1 MRETPLNED
10 IGILFIYNRLL
21 KIIQF
26 QFERNY
32 YYYFMEYFVSTDQ
45 RAYHDWQI
53 ELMIESFKAQG
64 LENKLII
71 TAAETNEQRYN
82 KLHNTLGHAK
92 YFQHSNIGMQRGFS
106 KLNELY
112 SLAWC
117 INNGKINYPI
127 CIMQPHV
134 VLFNKNYEINFP
146 EGQASLNVAI
156 DPFFTFQLANQKA
169 GDFWQKQ
176 INTMNYYKDNWLPIG
191 SLIFINNIPIEF
203 INRTIAVAEYLIVE
217 QIINKIPVW
226 EDTVKLAWVI
236 NTIDFIGRININA
249 SYIYA
254 SSMNNGNITPFI
266 DYNHGLSPHFNKSMF
281 LYAPPVCM
289 SFGDPIETLLN
300 CHSSPN
306 ADYMSELSNKI
317 ISSRNKYEP
326 ELVKSEPESESI
338 KSEPIEL

>member
-1 MRETPLNED
+1 
-10 IGILFIYNRLL
+10 
-21 KIIQF
+21 
-26 QFERNY
+26 
-32 YYYFMEYFVSTDQ
+32 MEYFVSTDQ

-82 KLHNTLGHAK
+82 NIHNIFGHAK
-92 YFQHSNIGMQRGFS
+92 YFRHANIGMQRGFS

-117 INNGKINYPI
+117 VDNRKINYPI

-134 VLFNKNYEINFP
+134 VFFDKNYTINFP
-146 EGQASLNVAI
+146 DEQPSLNVAI
-156 DPFFTFQLANQKA
+156 DPFFTFELANQKA
-169 GDFWQKQ
+169 GDFWKKQ
-176 INTMNYYKDNWLPIG
+176 VNTMNYYKDNWLPIG
-191 SLIFINNIPIEF
+191 SIMFINNMSIDF

-226 EDTVKLAWVI
+226 EETIKLAWTI
-236 NTIDFIGRININA
+236 NTIDFLGKVNINA
-249 SYIYA
+249 SYNYT

-266 DYNHGLSPHFNKSMF
+266 DYNHGLPPNFNKSMF
-281 LYAPPVCM
+281 AYAPPACM
-289 SFGDPIETLLN
+289 SFGDPIEVLLN

-306 ADYMSELSNKI
+306 SDYMSKLSNRLI
-317 ISSRNKYEP
+317 GSRT
-326 ELVKSEPESESI
+326 KSEPIKPEPEPIKPEPEPEPIKPEPEPI